1 MRRTLLA
8 LPVVI
13 FTLAGICFANSAAA
27 QESKKARGTVTAM
40 NATMVTVKVAGAD
53 MNFAVDDKTKVEA
66 PGAGTAT
73 RRAAAAGKA
82 GVKLDDVVKTGDAVE
97 VSYHDVGGKMQA
109 SLIRKVSSPGSG
121 PADDKTSDGKVTAVS
136 GNSLTISGSS
146 GGGATFT
153 QTFVIDANT
162 RVIGRGAGTAA
173 AKQGG
178 KVPATA
184 LIASGDTVHV
194 SFRDMNGTLH
204 AKNVRV
210 MAKAGK

>member
-82 GVKLDDVVKTGDAVE
+82 GVKLGDVVKTGDAVE
-97 VSYHDVGGKMQA
+97 VSYQ
-109 SLIRKVSSPGSG
+109 SLVARIRPGRRQ
-121 PADDKTSDGKVTAVS
+121 D
-136 GNSLTISGSS
+136 L
-146 GGGATFT
+146 
-153 QTFVIDANT
+153 
-162 RVIGRGAGTAA
+162 GR
-173 AKQGG
+173 QG
-178 KVPATA
+178 
-184 LIASGDTVHV
+184 H
-194 SFRDMNGTLH
+194 R
-204 AKNVRV
+204 REW
-210 MAKAGK
+210 